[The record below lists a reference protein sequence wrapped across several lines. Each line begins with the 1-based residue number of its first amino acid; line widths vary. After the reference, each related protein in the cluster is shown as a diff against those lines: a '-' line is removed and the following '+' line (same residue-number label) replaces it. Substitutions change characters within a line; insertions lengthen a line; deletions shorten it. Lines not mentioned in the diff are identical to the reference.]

1 MEPEHPPKPE
11 IGEIDRESLIPNKG
25 VRLTPFALLAWTFA
39 GLIVATV
46 CWVLIT
52 QYNIGRFWGAD
63 YYVKTAKEAVDR
75 KDWQV
80 ALGAIQR
87 VDQRSRTS
95 PKFLQTLADFL
106 KGTRAEPALLA
117 STLARLEEA
126 GQLRQEDY
134 LWLCRSSL
142 AAGNVKAAR
151 ATLGR
156 IPANLRESLDI
167 QELNIAILSAE
178 GRQSEADEARL
189 RLFARFPNHP
199 QVAFLKAVRDLEG
212 TFPEVHQAALT
223 RLWEIARQPDEH
235 GLRAIRVLGG
245 REELTLAEIQRLQQL
260 VEKHPD
266 AALEDRLNL
275 ASRFLRLVPEQR
287 KTVMQEMVTRHKD
300 ESPTSRQ
307 VLASWLAREKEYG
320 QILDLV
326 PQEEL
331 IKSKELLP
339 AAAQGLATQERWNE
353 LLTLLKTDRKLP
365 VSASRVSGW
374 KALATWNLHP
384 NNIQETRHLLEEAIH
399 QGSRDH
405 DIHGLLSA
413 AALAEKWSMTDL
425 ALTAYQ
431 ELAEPGTPQEA
442 EMLEK
447 SWQMAQLL
455 KDETTLTEVA
465 NRLVSLRP
473 DNQRILQRQ
482 DYMRLLRGEEIE
494 MTLAAP
500 LPVESNA
507 APLLLRTLKAY
518 RMHDLQTASA
528 TLGRIQ
534 DVTSLTA
541 GERAVYAGLL
551 AKVLGEVSRAYA
563 LAEQVRPE
571 LLLPEEQDFLN
582 MAL

>member
-156 IPANLRESLDI
+156 IPASLRESLDI

-275 ASRFLRLVPEQR
+275 ATKIIDADPEQHAAI
-287 KTVMQEMVTRHKD
+287 VQDMVARYKN
-300 ESPTSRQ
+300 EGPVAKQ
-307 VLASWLAREKEYG
+307 LLAAWLARQKEYKL
-320 QILDLV
+320 IVDLV
-326 PQEEL
+326 PKGEL
-331 IKSKELLP
+331 IRSAELFP
-339 AAAQGLATQERWNE
+339 AAAHGLAQQERWTE
-353 LLTLLKTDRKLP
+353 LLDLLTTRESKLP
-365 VSASRVSGW
+365 VSRSRVASW
-374 KALATWNLHP
+374 RALAIRNLRP
-384 NNIQETRHLLEEAIH
+384 GDLKEARSQLEDAIRK
-399 QGSRDH
+399 GGADK
-405 DIHGLLSA
+405 DLPGLLSG
-413 AALAEKWSMTDL
+413 AALAETWNMTDL
-425 ALTAYQ
+425 ALEACQ
-431 ELAEPGTPQEA
+431 KLAEPGSPREVD
-442 EMLEK
+442 MLEK
-447 SWQMAQLL
+447 CWLFAAQL
-455 KDETTLTEVA
+455 KDEEAMVDA
-465 NRLVSLRP
+465 AGRLAQLQPDNVRLSLR
-473 DNQRILQRQ
+473 R
-482 DYMRLLRGEEIE
+482 DYLRLLRGEDME
-494 MTLAAP
+494 LALISFP
-500 LPVESNA
+500 GERGTSE
-507 APLLLRTLKAY
+507 LLEALKAY
-518 RMHDLQTASA
+518 RLHDITLAREL
-528 TLGRIQ
+528 LGRVQ
-534 DVTSLTA
+534 DDSILTA
-541 GERAVYAGLL
+541 GQRAVFAGLL
-551 AKVLGEVSRAYA
+551 ATIRGDTTRAFA
-563 LAEQVRPE
+563 MAEKIQPE
-571 LLLPEEQDFLN
+571 LLLPAEKQFLN
-582 MAL
+582 QAL